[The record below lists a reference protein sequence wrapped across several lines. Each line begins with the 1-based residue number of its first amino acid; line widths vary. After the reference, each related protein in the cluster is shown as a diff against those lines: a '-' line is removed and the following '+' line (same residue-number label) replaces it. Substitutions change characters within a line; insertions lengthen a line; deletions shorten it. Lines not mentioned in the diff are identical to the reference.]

1 MNRKQHNISLY
12 VNNKPGVLIRI
23 ALVFAR
29 RGYNIDSLVVSRSND
44 PDFSRMTITATGDPD
59 TLNLMLKQLNRL
71 VDVVYAKD
79 LTDLPVLKKELAL
92 FKVRTTDETRTEILQ
107 LIHAFGVNPMDI
119 SPDCV
124 VFSIDASGEK
134 IDGIRQVL
142 TPYGLIEVIRSG
154 KIIMSRGAE
163 RT

>member
-1 MNRKQHNISLY
+1 MNKKQHNISLY

-29 RGYNIDSLVVSRSND
+29 RGYNIDSLVVSGSND

-71 VDVVYAKD
+71 VDVVYAQD

-92 FKVRTTDETRTEILQ
+92 FKVRNTDETRT
-107 LIHAFGVNPMDI
+107 
-119 SPDCV
+119 
-124 VFSIDASGEK
+124 
-134 IDGIRQVL
+134 
-142 TPYGLIEVIRSG
+142 
-154 KIIMSRGAE
+154 
-163 RT
+163 

>member
-1 MNRKQHNISLY
+1 
-12 VNNKPGVLIRI
+12 
-23 ALVFAR
+23 
-29 RGYNIDSLVVSRSND
+29 
-44 PDFSRMTITATGDPD
+44 
-59 TLNLMLKQLNRL
+59 
-71 VDVVYAKD
+71 
-79 LTDLPVLKKELAL
+79 
-92 FKVRTTDETRTEILQ
+92 
-107 LIHAFGVNPMDI
+107 MDI

-154 KIIMSRGAE
+154 KIIMSRGAA